1 MNDNKYPVK
10 SLIKAVTILEFLG
23 ASSKGESLTT
33 ISEHLKIGKSTVHRL
48 LATLRDHDLVWL
60 DPISSN
66 YILGAKILKW
76 GDQLSRQSLL
86 IRYGEAVL
94 LHLANETNET
104 CNLGVLEGDQTL
116 YLIKKESQNTLRMS
130 GQVGK
135 RLPAHCTALGKVL
148 LAGLT
153 PEELAQLY
161 GKRSKLETPTA
172 NSIAVVSD
180 LLAHL
185 DKVRLTGLAFD
196 TEELYPGVVCLAAP
210 VRDYRA
216 RIIAAISVSFPR
228 HRIDPEKLEEFKRH
242 LIARAYDLSCQLGYE
257 PGEASGVPA

>member
-10 SLIKAVTILEFLG
+10 SLIKAVSILEFLG
-23 ASSKGESLTT
+23 TSDKGESLTT

-48 LATLRDHDLVWL
+48 LATLRDYDLIWL

-76 GDQLSRQSLL
+76 GEQLSRQSLL
-86 IRYGEAVL
+86 IRYGESVVA
-94 LHLANETNET
+94 HLANETNET

-116 YLIKKESQNTLRMS
+116 YLIKKESRNPLRMS

-148 LAGLT
+148 LSGLT
-153 PEELAQLY
+153 PEELGQLY
-161 GKRSKLETPTA
+161 AKTRKLETPTA
-172 NSIAVVSD
+172 NSIGVVAD

-185 DKVRLTGLAFD
+185 DKVRMTGLAFD
-196 TEELYPGVVCLAAP
+196 TEELYPGVVCLGAP
-210 VRDYRA
+210 VRDHQA

-228 HRIDPEKLEEFKRH
+228 HRIDPEKLEEFKRQ
-242 LIARAYDLSCQLGYE
+242 LVARASDLSCKLGYR
-257 PGEASGVPA
+257 PSEASGVPA